1 MRYFREAFSLK
12 ETETA
17 FRTRSDMMGRT
28 VKRILQGCWGAPLTG
43 PALCA
48 AIIVLALDA
57 GVVWAAQPD
66 EPQPVSTEQNS
77 AADTPATTDKDTQA
91 QQARDEC
98 DRAVQDTEF
107 QETAQD
113 TLRSWSCHTFRWFDG
128 WWGQEHD
135 FPENEVSGW
144 VLVGA
149 EYREYDGFDPRTR
162 LKVRA
167 PLPNLNRRWDV
178 WLGRLDEEAY
188 ITDTDP
194 RDNTFYNSGLMD
206 RNEDD
211 SWLLGLGH
219 RRGRGRSGWDWSVG
233 VRLRVPPEP
242 YVKLS
247 WLYRKQFTIDT
258 DLRFR
263 QTFFWRS
270 DDGFGTTSRAD
281 LTTRLGPRD
290 VMRWEGI
297 YRVTEETQGADWY
310 VGHTW
315 YHLLSGGSAL
325 SLLTFADGETERPVE
340 LRDAG
345 FQLTWRRPFT
355 RDWIYLSMGPSLTW
369 PRRQP
374 EDEREAS
381 LGFGIW
387 IEMEFGDWRY

>member
-1 MRYFREAFSLK
+1 M
-12 ETETA
+12 
-17 FRTRSDMMGRT
+17 DRT
-28 VKRILQGCWGAPLTG
+28 VKRLLQGCREARVTG
-43 PALCA
+43 RALCA
-48 AIIVLALDA
+48 LLVVFILGA
-57 GVVWAAQPD
+57 GHARANPAVEPD
-66 EPQPVSTEQNS
+66 PES
-77 AADTPATTDKDTQA
+77 ATQA
-91 QQARDEC
+91 PGTQAPAQTGNYARAQEARDDC
-98 DRAVQDTEF
+98 DRAAQDQEF

-135 FPENEVSGW
+135 FPEDEVSGW
-144 VLVGA
+144 MTVGA
-149 EYREYDGFDPRTR
+149 EYRDYDGFDPRLR

-194 RDNTFYNSGLMD
+194 RDNTFYNSGLVD
-206 RNEDD
+206 RGEDD

-219 RRGRGRSGWDWSVG
+219 RRGRGRAGWRWSVG

-242 YVKLS
+242 YAKLS
-247 WLYRKQFTIDT
+247 WLYRKQFTLDT

-263 QTFFWRS
+263 QTLFWRS

-281 LTTRLGPRD
+281 LTSRLGSRD

-297 YRVTEETQGADWY
+297 LRVTEKTQGTDWY
-310 VGHTW
+310 LGHTW
-315 YHLLSGGSAL
+315 YHLLPNGSAL
-325 SLLTFADGETERPVE
+325 SLLTFADGETRRPVE
-340 LRDAG
+340 LKDAG

-355 RDWIYLSMGPSLTW
+355 RDWIYLSLGPSLTW

-374 EDEREAS
+374 EDERKAN
-381 LGFGIW
+381 LGFGVW